1 MSIVKTIIE
10 VLCFALVTMF
20 LYAWGYVKQQR
31 QSEEL
36 LREINKKAE
45 KKIMKA
51 LKKNGGMTRKEL
63 EGELVNLKASLFFS
77 KNKAIIKEPK
87 IISKQIL
94 DKMIEEEKIE
104 IDNSKIPKRYVLK

>member
-1 MSIVKTIIE
+1 MKILKTIIE
-10 VLCFALVTMF
+10 ILCFTLVIMF

-36 LREINKKAE
+36 LREISKKAE

-87 IISKQIL
+87 MISRQVL
-94 DKMIEEEKIE
+94 SKMLEEGKIN
-104 IDNSKIPKRYVLK
+104 IDNSKVPKRYVLK